1 MGTLYDLL
9 GALPDDNAEGLR
21 TAFRKA
27 AKATHPDLNPDNPE
41 AALRFR
47 QLVRAHGILS
57 DAEQRA
63 TYDQLLAISLRPAPI
78 QSTKSTEVYE
88 KVHRFASSTI
98 AATIIAGILV
108 ASYTLMGLVS
118 RGPVAAESTVGIA
131 GNRGIEIVAATTP
144 SDTADGNELRQ
155 NTALADEVF
164 TTGAIAPQASARGPW
179 IAGAGP
185 VPHVAISGA
194 KPDRE
199 PAVFIS
205 RGGTGI
211 DLAIQRDLG
220 FAAAYLNGKLP
231 LYATRDVGRA
241 LADMEYARRQ
251 TRAKQA
257 RAAGRKMS
265 SVELARAPMSLHAP
279 APIPIRRANVVAAV
293 TP

>member
-47 QLVRAHGILS
+47 QLVRAHGILN

-63 TYDQLLAISLRPAPI
+63 TYDQLLAISLRPAPT
-78 QSTKSTEVYE
+78 QSTEVYE

-131 GNRGIEIVAATTP
+131 GHSGIEIVAATTP
-144 SDTADGNELRQ
+144 SDTADGNEPRE

-164 TTGAIAPQASARGPW
+164 TTGAIAPQARGPW

-185 VPHVAISGA
+185 VPHVAISGV

-205 RGGTGI
+205 RGSSKYPAIAGI

-231 LYATRDVGRA
+231 LYSTRDVGRVFS
-241 LADMEYARRQ
+241 DMEYARRQ

-257 RAAGRKMS
+257 RAAARKMS
-265 SVELARAPMSLHAP
+265 SVELVRAPMNLQAP
-279 APIPIRRANVVAAV
+279 APIRRANVVAAV

>member
-47 QLVRAHGILS
+47 QLVRAHDILS

-63 TYDQLLAISLRPAPI
+63 TYDQLLTIALKPVP
-78 QSTKSTEVYE
+78 TKSTHVYE

-118 RGPVAAESTVGIA
+118 RAPVAAESTVGIA
-131 GNRGIEIVAATTP
+131 SRAPADIVAATTS
-144 SDTADGNELRQ
+144 SDIADNDPRDRRES
-155 NTALADEVF
+155 TALADEVF
-164 TTGAIAPQASARGPW
+164 TTGAVAPIANTRGPW
-179 IAGAGP
+179 SAGAGP
-185 VPHVAISGA
+185 VPHVAISGV
-194 KPDRE
+194 KSVRE
-199 PAVFIS
+199 PNVFAS
-205 RGGTGI
+205 RSGRKYATTAGL

-231 LYATRDVGRA
+231 LYTPRDVGRA
-241 LADMEYARRQ
+241 FADMEYARRVAK
-251 TRAKQA
+251 AKQPKT
-257 RAAGRKMS
+257 AASR
-265 SVELARAPMSLHAP
+265 RNAPLEILYVP
-279 APIPIRRANVVAAV
+279 VRRANMIAAV

>member
-47 QLVRAHGILS
+47 QLVRAHDILS

-63 TYDQLLAISLRPAPI
+63 TYDQLLAIALKPVP
-78 QSTKSTEVYE
+78 TKSTHVYE

-118 RGPVAAESTVGIA
+118 RAPVAAESTVGIA
-131 GNRGIEIVAATTP
+131 SRSPADIATAL
-144 SDTADGNELRQ
+144 SDTADNDRRES
-155 NTALADEVF
+155 TALADEVF
-164 TTGAIAPQASARGPW
+164 TTSAVAPIANARGPW
-179 IAGAGP
+179 SAGAGP
-185 VPHVAISGA
+185 VPHVAISGV
-194 KPDRE
+194 KPVRE
-199 PAVFIS
+199 PNVFAS
-205 RGGTGI
+205 RSGRKYATAAGL

-231 LYATRDVGRA
+231 LYTPRDVGRA
-241 LADMEYARRQ
+241 FADMEYARRVAK
-251 TRAKQA
+251 TKQA
-257 RAAGRKMS
+257 KTTASRRS
-265 SVELARAPMSLHAP
+265 APLEILHVP
-279 APIPIRRANVVAAV
+279 VRRANMIAAV

>member
-47 QLVRAHGILS
+47 QLVRAHDILS

-63 TYDQLLAISLRPAPI
+63 TYDQLLAIALKPVP
-78 QSTKSTEVYE
+78 TKSTQVYE

-108 ASYTLMGLVS
+108 ASYTLMGMVS
-118 RGPVAAESTVGIA
+118 RAPVAAESTVGIA
-131 GNRGIEIVAATTP
+131 SRPSPHIVAEATP
-144 SDTADGNELRQ
+144 SDIADNDPRDRRES
-155 NTALADEVF
+155 TSLADEVF
-164 TTGAIAPQASARGPW
+164 TTSAVAPIANARGPW

-185 VPHVAISGA
+185 VPHVTISGV
-194 KPDRE
+194 KSYRE
-199 PAVFIS
+199 PNVFAS
-205 RGGTGI
+205 RGGRKSATPAGL

-231 LYATRDVGRA
+231 LYSTRDVSRA
-241 LADMEYARRQ
+241 FADMEDMRRVAK
-251 TRAKQA
+251 AKQA
-257 RAAGRKMS
+257 KAARRS
-265 SVELARAPMSLHAP
+265 APLEILYVP
-279 APIPIRRANVVAAV
+279 VRRANMVAAV

>member
-63 TYDQLLAISLRPAPI
+63 TYDQLLAIALKPVP
-78 QSTKSTEVYE
+78 TKSTHVYE

-118 RGPVAAESTVGIA
+118 RAPVAAESTVGIA
-131 GNRGIEIVAATTP
+131 SRPPADIVAATSP
-144 SDTADGNELRQ
+144 SDITDNDRRES
-155 NTALADEVF
+155 TALADEVF
-164 TTGAIAPQASARGPW
+164 TTSAVAPIENTRGPW

-185 VPHVAISGA
+185 VPHVAISGV
-194 KPDRE
+194 KPNRE
-199 PAVFIS
+199 PNVFAS
-205 RGGTGI
+205 RSGRKPSTSAGL

-231 LYATRDVGRA
+231 LYSTRDVGRA
-241 LADMEYARRQ
+241 FADMEYARRGAK
-251 TRAKQA
+251 AKQA
-257 RAAGRKMS
+257 KTTAAR
-265 SVELARAPMSLHAP
+265 RNAPLEILYVP
-279 APIPIRRANVVAAV
+279 VRRVNMIAAV

>member
-63 TYDQLLAISLRPAPI
+63 TYDQLLAIALKPVP
-78 QSTKSTEVYE
+78 TKSTQVYE

-118 RGPVAAESTVGIA
+118 RAPVAAESTVGIA
-131 GNRGIEIVAATTP
+131 SRPPPIIVAATSP
-144 SDTADGNELRQ
+144 SDMADNERRES
-155 NTALADEVF
+155 TALADEVF
-164 TTGAIAPQASARGPW
+164 TTGVVAPIANARGPW

-185 VPHVAISGA
+185 VPHVAISGV
-194 KPDRE
+194 KSYRE
-199 PAVFIS
+199 PNVFAS
-205 RGGTGI
+205 RGGRKYATPAGL

-231 LYATRDVGRA
+231 LYSARDVSRA
-241 LADMEYARRQ
+241 FADMEDMRRVAK
-251 TRAKQA
+251 AKQA
-257 RAAGRKMS
+257 KAARRS
-265 SVELARAPMSLHAP
+265 APLEILYVP
-279 APIPIRRANVVAAV
+279 VRRANVVAAV